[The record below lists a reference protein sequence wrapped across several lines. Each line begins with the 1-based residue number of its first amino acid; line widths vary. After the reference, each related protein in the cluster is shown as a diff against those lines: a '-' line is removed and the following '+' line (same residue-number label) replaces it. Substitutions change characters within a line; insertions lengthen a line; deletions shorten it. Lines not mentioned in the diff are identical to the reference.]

1 MKLEIELI
9 PKSCSFSNVRS
20 LLPKKHWD
28 ILRTKSYEKANHV
41 CEVCGDTG
49 KNQGYRHNVECHE
62 IWEYDNKT
70 NTQILRGLISLCPRC
85 HQVKHFGRSSAI
97 GKQAEV
103 FKHMEIV
110 NNWTH
115 KECVTHVAQAM
126 MEYRERSKKKWS
138 INLSVLHEI
147 YEVPKKLITEAQKK
161 QRVIKKPHWKSK
173 KK

>member
-20 LLPKKHWD
+20 LLPKKYWD
-28 ILRTKSYEKANHV
+28 LLRKKSYLNAGDL
-41 CEVCGDTG
+41 CEVCKDHGQ
-49 KNQGYRHNVECHE
+49 NQGYRHKLECHE
-62 IWEYDNKT
+62 IWEYNNSN
-70 NTQILRGLISLCPRC
+70 NTQKLLGLISLCPKC

-110 NNWTH
+110 NSWTH
-115 KECVTHVAQAM
+115 KQCVTHVVEAM
-126 MEYRERSKKKWS
+126 NVYKARSKKKWKIDLS
-138 INLSVLHEI
+138 ILHEN
-147 YEVPKKLITEAQKK
+147 YEVPKELIVEAEKK
-161 QRVIKKPHWKSK
+161 KRVIKRKFKRK